1 MGKIRCAIIGGGLGV
16 GCGMICVA
24 FMAAAVISIH
34 RPERL
39 HDEVLMILMCS
50 CAGIALGWLA
60 GGPLRHANH
69 VSAGLRKA
77 FAGSFVELAP
87 GAVGQRPV
95 KGTRLSSAGRSRVSF
110 FSFDTHYSGGW

>member
-1 MGKIRCAIIGGGLGV
+1 MDKIRCAILGGGLGV

-39 HDEVLMILMCS
+39 PDEVLMILMCS
-50 CAGIALGWLA
+50 CAGVALGWLA
-60 GGPLRHANH
+60 GGPIRHADH

-77 FAGSFVELAP
+77 FAGSWTGKLTPV
-87 GAVGQRPV
+87 AVAKRGPATVQQR
-95 KGTRLSSAGRSRVSF
+95 L
-110 FSFDTHYSGGW
+110 